1 MGFKVLLCATE
12 YPQREQALSRIGI
25 DVTDSIDGF
34 MKVKGRNEVLPFLG
48 VYQSMVDSYSYFKKL
63 NKLDFVFITGGGA
76 IMPRT
81 IANKALIY
89 VHYITDYPIHRDAV
103 AKQQD
108 YLKSNIKK
116 IYMKPW
122 LFISNNLDMSYKLD
136 YIKKATI
143 ITNSNYT
150 KNMIRA
156 AWGMDAS
163 VIYPP
168 CPQYSFPLGMQE
180 KRGNVVCSMGRF
192 TPEKNYR
199 IIIKIAQSLPDIRFE
214 LVGGVTQDKKS
225 YLEKLKKN
233 APENTTFHVN
243 ATVQEKIDILKKSKV
258 LLHSFIGEPFGIALV
273 EAMSAGVI
281 PVTHDSGAAKV
292 DSIVPDEFRYHDID
306 GAIASVINAIS
317 SWNAQRALRL
327 REFAKS
333 FSPESFRGNLKAFIS
348 NWFRSIGYNQHRSYE
363 AKTNTV

>member
-1 MGFKVLLCATE
+1 MGCKVLLYSTA
-12 YPQREQALSRIGI
+12 YPRREQALSRIGI

-34 MKVKGRNEVLPFLG
+34 MKAKGRNELLPFLG
-48 VYQSMVDSYSYFKKL
+48 AYQSMVDSYFYFKKL
-63 NKLDFVFITGGGA
+63 DKLDFVFITGGGA

-81 IANKALIY
+81 IANKTLVY
-89 VHYITDYPIHRDAV
+89 VHYITDYPIHREAV

-108 YLKSNIKK
+108 YLKSNMKK

-122 LFISNNLDMSYKLD
+122 LFISNNLDISYKLD

-192 TPEKNYR
+192 TPEKNYGM
-199 IIIKIAQSLPDIRFE
+199 IIKIAQSLPNIRFE
-214 LVGGVTQDKKS
+214 LVGGVTQDKIS
-225 YLEKLKKN
+225 YLEKLKKD
-233 APENTTFHVN
+233 APKNTTFHVN

-258 LLHSFIGEPFGIALV
+258 LLHSFIGEPFGIALI

-281 PVTHDSGAAKV
+281 PVTHNSGAAKV
-292 DSIVPDEFRYHDID
+292 DGIVPEEFRYHDLNS
-306 GAIASVINAIS
+306 AIASVINATS
-317 SWNAQRALRL
+317 SWNAPLALRL

-333 FSPESFRGNLKAFIS
+333 FSPESFRENLKTFIS
-348 NWFRSIGYNQHRSYE
+348 NWFKSIEYNHRSYE